1 MKKKFCLMYQ
11 DIIDSQD
18 EKKMRV
24 LGHVMKQ
31 MMFKLIE
38 SSPTLAKE
46 YLDELEAVNWN
57 NYLTPK
63 EAQDIISNMD
73 PKPAW
78 TLSKWKEEMQQ
89 HGFLLEMSENYNQCA
104 LYTTMC
110 MIYSDSGQ
118 TLEKLISDQ
127 KKLFELVYHLAL
139 DKLNDKDG
147 KFNIRKYFLE

>member
-1 MKKKFCLMYQ
+1 MKKKFCSIFW
-11 DIIDSQD
+11 DIIESQD
-18 EKKMRV
+18 EKKMQV

-31 MMFKLIE
+31 MMFKMIE

-46 YLDELEAVNWN
+46 YLDELEAVNWS

-73 PKPAW
+73 PKPIW
-78 TLSKWKEEMQQ
+78 TLSKWKEEIQQ
-89 HGFLLEMSENYNQCA
+89 HEFLLEVPENYNQCA

-127 KKLFELVYHLAL
+127 KKLFELIYHLAL